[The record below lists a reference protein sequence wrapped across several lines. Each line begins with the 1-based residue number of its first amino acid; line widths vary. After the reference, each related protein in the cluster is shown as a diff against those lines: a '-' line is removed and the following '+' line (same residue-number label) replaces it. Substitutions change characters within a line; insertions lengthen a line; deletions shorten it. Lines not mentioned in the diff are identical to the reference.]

1 MTSTLKRIGVS
12 SYVAMLVAQCKSAKW
27 NDGALLM
34 RFVEQ
39 SGISTAF
46 IVTGAAV
53 TVFEKLESGCIYELQ
68 VPGKCVSQ
76 KNSHLSFDIQNTQQV
91 VMKFACK
98 VNVATASWPFVFPY

>member
-39 SGISTAF
+39 SGIRTAF

-53 TVFEKLESGCIYELQ
+53 TVFENL
-68 VPGKCVSQ
+68 
-76 KNSHLSFDIQNTQQV
+76 
-91 VMKFACK
+91 
-98 VNVATASWPFVFPY
+98 

>member
-39 SGISTAF
+39 SGISMAF
-46 IVTGAAV
+46 IVTGAPV

-68 VPGKCVSQ
+68 VPGKCVRQ

-91 VMKFACK
+91 VMTFACI
-98 VNVATASWPFVFPY
+98 VDVATASWPFVFPY

>member
-1 MTSTLKRIGVS
+1 MTSTFKRIGVS
-12 SYVAMLVAQCKSAKW
+12 SYVAMLVAKCKVAKW
-27 NDGALLM
+27 NDGALLL

-39 SGISTAF
+39 SGTSTAF
-46 IVTGAAV
+46 FVTGAAV

-98 VNVATASWPFVFPY
+98 VDVATASWPFVFPY